1 MEASRGAGVDGGS
14 GRADLGCVED
24 VHGGEVGLGVFGRG
38 GAAVAVGGC
47 VDIFGCMGGGGVG
60 RGGGLMGGGEGARGG
75 WRAVCW
81 VVGEMMDAWAWV
93 WVWFGGCCRDEAAH
107 GA

>member
-14 GRADLGCVED
+14 GCADLGGVED

-47 VDIFGCMGGGGVG
+47 VDILGGVAG
-60 RGGGLMGGGEGARGG
+60 WGGAMEGCGEGAGGG
-75 WRAVCW
+75 WRGVWW
-81 VVGEMMDAWAWV
+81 VVREMLGPWAWM
-93 WVWFGGCCRDEAAH
+93 WVWFGKCCRDEAAH